1 MHVLWRGDNLQRLR
15 LVSGLILFTFAT
27 THFINHAL
35 GLISVDWMH
44 EMQAWRWVITRSWP
58 GTIVLL
64 AALLTHASLG
74 LYKLAG
80 RGTLQLPRWELIQI
94 LLGISIPF
102 LLLPHIIN
110 TRIAHVFFNVNDIY
124 VYELARLWPASAIIQ
139 SLLLLIVW
147 VHGCMG
153 IHFWLR
159 LYQPY
164 RRVFPLLL
172 TLAILIPLAALGGFA
187 VAGRNVAAAIEIPEV
202 LANLKVLT
210 RWPDAATS
218 DTLNWLRNLVR
229 IEFAAV
235 LAVVFGCI
243 AWIYFARLAGP
254 KVTVAYTSGPTVR
267 VPQGPTLLEISRI
280 SRVPHASVC
289 GGRARCSTCRV
300 RIERGSYGLPA
311 PVFPEVVT
319 LGSIGAPPNV
329 RLACQIRPEHYL
341 IVTRLLKADTASPAD
356 ASIEETDSSGVEK
369 SMAVM
374 FVDLRDFT
382 RLAEKRLPFDVVYV
396 LNEFFGV
403 VGAAITRHGGWI
415 DKFLGDGLLAVF
427 GQHDGVEM
435 GCRQALRTARDI
447 DLALDHINAK
457 LAAEVGHPLAV
468 GMGIDA
474 GSLLLGRIGYG
485 EAVDFTVIGN
495 PVNVAS
501 RLEQLTKERDVQLVM
516 SRAVARL
523 AGWVPPAASG
533 DKVSVRGVAE
543 AVPVILVKQ
552 CRDLPADAL
561 ATREDEKD
569 KEKPAA
575 WTAGLWGRR

>member
-1 MHVLWRGDNLQRLR
+1 V
-15 LVSGLILFTFAT
+15 
-27 THFINHAL
+27 
-35 GLISVDWMH
+35 
-44 EMQAWRWVITRSWP
+44 TRSWP

-64 AALLTHASLG
+64 TALIVHASLG

-80 RGTLQLPRWELIQI
+80 RATLRLPRWELIQI

-124 VYELARLWPASAIIQ
+124 VYELAKLWPASAIIQ
-139 SLLLLIVW
+139 SLLLIIVW

-159 LYQPY
+159 LSPAY
-164 RRVFPLLL
+164 RRIFPLLL
-172 TLAILIPLAALGGFA
+172 TLAVIIPLAALGGFA
-187 VAGRNVAAAIEIPEV
+187 VAGSNVAAAIEIPSV
-202 LANLKVLT
+202 FANLKVLT
-210 RWPDAATS
+210 RWPDAAAS
-218 DTLNWLRNLVR
+218 ESLAWLRNLAR
-229 IEFAAV
+229 IEFGAV
-235 LAVVFGCI
+235 LAVIFGCI
-243 AWIYFARLAGP
+243 AWTYFARLAGP

-267 VPQGPTLLEISRI
+267 VPQGPSLLEISRM

-300 RIERGSYGLPA
+300 RIERGSFGLPP

-341 IVTRLLKADTASPAD
+341 IVTRLLKADTTRPEDIA
-356 ASIEETDSSGVEK
+356 IEEADSAGVEK
-369 SMAVM
+369 SLAVM

-382 RLAEKRLPFDVVYV
+382 RLSEKRLPFDVVYV

-403 VGAAITRHGGWI
+403 VGAAITQHGGWI

-427 GQHDGVEM
+427 GQHNGVEA
-435 GCRQALRTARDI
+435 GCRQALRTACDI

-457 LAAEVGHPLAV
+457 LEPELGRPLAV

-474 GSLLLGRIGYG
+474 GPLLLGRIGYG
-485 EAVDFTVIGN
+485 ESVDFTVIGN

-501 RLEQLTKERDVQLVM
+501 RLESLTKERDVQLIM
-516 SRAVARL
+516 SRAVARM
-523 AGWVPPAASG
+523 AGYVPPAAFS
-533 DKVSVRGVAE
+533 DKVGVRGVAE
-543 AVPVILVKQ
+543 PVQVIMVKRG
-552 CRDLPADAL
+552 RDLPADVLAL
-561 ATREDEKD
+561 RDDEKPR
-569 KEKPAA
+569 EKPAA
-575 WTAGLWGRR
+575 WTAGFWGRR